1 MTALFNP
8 SFVSFSDYSQQAEG
22 IPHDAAA
29 PRFEASPKMNA
40 KLEGAFLKAAKEAL
54 VEVLDGLDT
63 NTLRDQVR
71 RSNLQFASSCLPEHF
86 ASISRIKAMLDKLVA
101 ISEQMQ
107 QAYSEHEATLKQDDQ
122 SVIEAKHAILTKK
135 AALLVT
141 AEELAFVEKQKL
153 EVSTEV
159 AKLNRV
165 LLELGQKEVQLSEAQ
180 AVQGSEVNELEHK
193 LGDTVAKAS
202 KEAVDDLRMKTTD
215 LNQQANQL
223 FGDLNHFRSN
233 GN

>member
-1 MTALFNP
+1 MAAIFNP
-8 SFVSFSDYSQQAEG
+8 SFVFFSDYNQQAEG
-22 IPHDAAA
+22 ISHDAAA
-29 PRFEASPKMNA
+29 SRLETSPKMNA

-63 NTLRDQVR
+63 NTLRDPVR
-71 RSNLQFASSCLPEHF
+71 RSNLQLASSCLPEHF
-86 ASISRIKAMLDKLVA
+86 SSILRINAMLDKLVA

-107 QAYSEHEATLKQDDQ
+107 QVYSEHEATLKQDDH
-122 SVIEAKHAILTKK
+122 SIAEAKHTISTKK

-141 AEELAFVEKQKL
+141 AEELASIEKQKL

-159 AKLNRV
+159 ARLNRV
-165 LLELGQKEVQLSEAQ
+165 LLELGQKEVQLSETQ
-180 AVQGSEVNELEHK
+180 SVQDSEVNELEHK
-193 LGDTVAKAS
+193 LGDIAAKAS
-202 KEAVDDLRMKTTD
+202 KEAADDQQMKTTD

>member
-1 MTALFNP
+1 MAAIFNP
-8 SFVSFSDYSQQAEG
+8 SFVFFSDYNQQAEG
-22 IPHDAAA
+22 ISHDAAA
-29 PRFEASPKMNA
+29 SRLETSPKMNA

-54 VEVLDGLDT
+54 VEVLDGMDT
-63 NTLRDQVR
+63 NTLRDPVR
-71 RSNLQFASSCLPEHF
+71 RSNLQLDSSCLPEHF
-86 ASISRIKAMLDKLVA
+86 SSILRINAMLDKLVA

-107 QAYSEHEATLKQDDQ
+107 QVYSEHEATLKQDDH
-122 SVIEAKHAILTKK
+122 SIAEAKHTISTKK

-141 AEELAFVEKQKL
+141 AEELASIEKQKL

-159 AKLNRV
+159 ARLNRV
-165 LLELGQKEVQLSEAQ
+165 LLELGQKEVQLSETQ
-180 AVQGSEVNELEHK
+180 SVQDSEVNELEHK
-193 LGDTVAKAS
+193 LGDIAAKAS
-202 KEAVDDLRMKTTD
+202 KEAADDQQMKTTD